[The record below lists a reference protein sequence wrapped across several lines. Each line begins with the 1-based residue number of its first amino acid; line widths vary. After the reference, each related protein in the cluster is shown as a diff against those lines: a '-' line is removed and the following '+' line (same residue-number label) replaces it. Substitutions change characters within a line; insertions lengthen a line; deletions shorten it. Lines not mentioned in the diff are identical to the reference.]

1 MSVPGIKTR
10 HSNVNIRIIRENTE
24 GEYASLEHEVG
35 PVQGFSESFIII
47 YCIFNHSI
55 ADA

>member
-24 GEYASLEHEVG
+24 GEYASLEHEVSG
-35 PVQGFSESFIII
+35 VKGFGNLF
-47 YCIFNHSI
+47 
-55 ADA
+55 